1 VFVIEIFSHDS
12 LRGHVFQHCP
22 LVPRFVYT
30 VAMNRW
36 IAALPMYNVTPQH
49 DALWRALLRDT
60 LAAFSDAGGPREV
73 DLPAAMPDDLLTL
86 WRRPDL
92 LLSQTCGFPYRM
104 LGVADSVHLLA
115 TPAFDAEGCEGAFY
129 RSAIVVAARAWK
141 AGAKSLSA
149 CRGLRA
155 ACNGPDSHSG
165 MNALRHA
172 IAPLA
177 RDGRFFASVAWVGS
191 HLNALRALGAG
202 EAEVAAIDCVT
213 LAYVRDALPELLR
226 DLHIIDFS
234 AAAPGLPFIASRS
247 LPDQQVASLR
257 EALDTA
263 CAADPQRAQTLRLR
277 GFVRLPA
284 SDYARIEQFTDEARA
299 LGYPELR

>member
-1 VFVIEIFSHDS
+1 MS
-12 LRGHVFQHCP
+12 
-22 LVPRFVYT
+22 
-30 VAMNRW
+30 RW

-60 LAAFSDAGGPREV
+60 LAAFSQAGGPREV
-73 DLPAAMPDDLLTL
+73 DLPAALPDDLLTL

-115 TPAFDAEGCEGAFY
+115 TPAFDADGCEGACY
-129 RSAIVVAARAWK
+129 RSTIVVSARAWD
-141 AGAKSLSA
+141 AGAVSLAA

-172 IAPLA
+172 VAPLA
-177 RDGRFFASVAWVGS
+177 RDERFFSSVVWVGS

-202 EAEVAAIDCVT
+202 EAEVAAIDCIT
-213 LAYVRDALPELLR
+213 LAYVRDALPERLR
-226 DLHIIDFS
+226 DIRTIGMS
-234 AAAPGLPFIASRS
+234 APAPGLPFVASRS
-247 LPDQQVASLR
+247 LPDQQAALLR
-257 EALDTA
+257 DALDTA
-263 CAADPQRAQTLRLR
+263 VAADPQRAQTLRLR
-277 GFVRLPA
+277 GFVRLAA
-284 SDYARIEQFTDEARA
+284 SDYARIEHYADEARS